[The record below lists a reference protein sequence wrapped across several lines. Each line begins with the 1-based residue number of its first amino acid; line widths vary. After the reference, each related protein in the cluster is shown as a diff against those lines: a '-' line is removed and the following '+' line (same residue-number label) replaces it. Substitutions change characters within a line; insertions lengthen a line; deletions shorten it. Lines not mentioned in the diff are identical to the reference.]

1 MDNRSHILECAL
13 ELFSER
19 GYEATGVQEVVE
31 AAGVTKPSL
40 YHYFNSKRGL
50 LDALLEQEFA
60 GLTAKLTG
68 AALYAGDLVLTLE
81 KVVQVYFGFAREH
94 RRFYRMRLTMQFAP
108 PESEPNQAVT
118 RFSMAHFHCVEELFA
133 QAAADHGNLRGR
145 QRAYA
150 ATFIGMIDT
159 YIGMFL
165 NGYIELDDPLVY
177 QAVHQFMH
185 GIFA

>member
-1 MDNRSHILECAL
+1 
-13 ELFSER
+13 
-19 GYEATGVQEVVE
+19 
-31 AAGVTKPSL
+31 
-40 YHYFNSKRGL
+40 
-50 LDALLEQEFA
+50 
-60 GLTAKLTG
+60 
-68 AALYAGDLVLTLE
+68 
-81 KVVQVYFGFAREH
+81 
-94 RRFYRMRLTMQFAP
+94 MQFAP

-118 RFSMAHFHCVEELFA
+118 RFSMEHFRCVEELFA
-133 QAAADHGNLRGR
+133 RAAEDHGNLRGR

-165 NGYIELDDPLVY
+165 NGYIELDDALVY